1 MAKST
6 SVLWSAD
13 QGLEEEEK
21 AQARNNIDAGQTN
34 VKKITGGGGSST
46 ETTFKNV
53 VMYSDGRILCDGEQ
67 IVVAAPVPDNTV
79 KGKALVADVDGAGD
93 GIADWKDIVLDNIK
107 FANVLGKPDNSNA
120 TVDAYLDKINTP
132 ITTSYYKLHIKNE
145 QNSQQEFILIPANAE
160 GGFLFKLDEGP
171 IITKDVSENIKKPC
185 IRSNVAFSGPTT
197 SGDIKT
203 WTLGPIT
210 CPEAWNGQSSAF
222 LQYTIYVSGADFG
235 KSATIDT
242 DTWDVQINGSNWTT
256 GIRGNFSTFMCT
268 INNNTGVTFTVK
280 TPKSVTHC
288 RACYIIYPYSV

>member
-13 QGLEEEEK
+13 QGLENEEK

-93 GIADWKDIVLDNIK
+93 GIADWKDVVLDNIK

-120 TVDAYLDKINTP
+120 TVDAYLDRINSP
-132 ITTSYYKLHIKNE
+132 ITASYYKLHIKNE
-145 QNSQQEFILIPANAE
+145 QNSQQEFILIPADAE

-197 SGDIKT
+197 SGNIKT

-222 LQYTIYVSGADFG
+222 LQYTIYVLIFHQ
-235 KSATIDT
+235 
-242 DTWDVQINGSNWTT
+242 VL
-256 GIRGNFSTFMCT
+256 M
-268 INNNTGVTFTVK
+268 
-280 TPKSVTHC
+280 
-288 RACYIIYPYSV
+288 YIYPELSLKYRTDLLHLLLNN